1 MSFLSDNK
9 NFGLAMMVA
18 GILMAIIAVVN
29 IVLHFTLG
37 VAITAVGSIIYGL
50 MIVGVGSST
59 RKGEI
64 SQKLDILGKYVF
76 VVGAGLI
83 VTSLFAA
90 IGVAVELGLVGVV
103 AGIITVI
110 ISLIIGLIIIWI
122 SKKMTDG
129 QVSTIDRVIWIILVI
144 MFIISILGAI
154 MQMLGGILAFLL
166 GVCNLVIFLFLLS
179 AFFDPEVKKAMGMD

>member
-90 IGVAVELGLVGVV
+90 IGVAVEPGLVGVV

-179 AFFDPEVKKAMGMD
+179 ALFDPEIKKAMGMD

>member
-83 VTSLFAA
+83 ITSLFAA

-179 AFFDPEVKKAMGMD
+179 ALFDPEIKKAMGMD

>member
-90 IGVAVELGLVGVV
+90 IGVAVEPGLVGVV

-129 QVSTIDRVIWIILVI
+129 QVSTIDRVNWIILVI

-179 AFFDPEVKKAMGMD
+179 ALFDPEVKKAMGMD

>member
-179 AFFDPEVKKAMGMD
+179 ALFDPEVKKAMGMD

>member
-83 VTSLFAA
+83 ITSLFAA
-90 IGVAVELGLVGVV
+90 IGVAVEPGLVGVV

-179 AFFDPEVKKAMGMD
+179 ALFDPEVKKAMGMD

>member
-83 VTSLFAA
+83 ITSLFAA

>member
-83 VTSLFAA
+83 ITSLFAA

-179 AFFDPEVKKAMGMD
+179 ALFDPEVKKAMGMD